1 MARIWEKGTGMPESK
16 SETPAKGA
24 GGHGQEQ
31 AEGHA
36 DGQGSHLWCRR
47 DVNSLA
53 ASIGILGCLGAS
65 VAAIVRLLFPRVLF
79 EPPTTF
85 KAGYP
90 EEYIVG
96 EVSEKW
102 MKTQR
107 VWIVRTERDIYAL
120 LGICTHLGCTPRWL
134 GPENKFKCPCH
145 GSGYTK
151 DGVNFEGPT
160 PRPLERVKIALAD
173 DGQLLVDTAVRFR
186 HELGQWEDP
195 QSFLRFV
202 A

>member
-1 MARIWEKGTGMPESK
+1 MADANPATPDAGSGSSRGDRI
-16 SETPAKGA
+16 
-24 GGHGQEQ
+24 
-31 AEGHA
+31 
-36 DGQGSHLWCRR
+36 WCRR
-47 DVNSLA
+47 DFNSLA
-53 ASIGILGCLGAS
+53 ASGAILGCLGCS
-65 VAAIVRLLFPRVLF
+65 AAAMVRLLFPRVLF

-90 EEYIVG
+90 AEYIVG
-96 EVSEKW
+96 EVSERW
-102 MKTQR
+102 MKSQR
-107 VWIVRTERDIYAL
+107 VWIVRNEKELYAL
-120 LGICTHLGCTPRWL
+120 LAICTHLGCTPRWL
-134 GPENKFKCPCH
+134 APENKFKCPCH

-173 DGQLLVDTAVRFR
+173 DGQIVVDTAVRFR

-195 QSFLRFV
+195 LSYLRYDG